1 MERYPGKWNSYST
14 WTWGRIGSF
23 AIFFFLPPWSNK
35 WKNHFSAQQFHH
47 CWAESS
53 SDPRRPRC
61 FGSKDEGKR
70 GESTNTE
77 FTRATT
83 LKGICPETN
92 YILWQS
98 LCHTTHSWWAFGTQT
113 ANTVLSTTVKTQ
125 PFNNANV
132 RKNWEK
138 SVGPR
143 GTRFI
148 MYNFHGNLAICRLWP
163 GFVWNRRVLFPSS
176 WLSVQYSSCWL

>member
-1 MERYPGKWNSYST
+1 MKQLLDMNMEKNWELC
-14 WTWGRIGSF
+14 
-23 AIFFFLPPWSNK
+23 IFFFPPWINK
-35 WKNHFSAQQFHH
+35 WKNHFSSRQFHH

-70 GESTNTE
+70 GKIYKHGIHTSYNTE
-77 FTRATT
+77 RNLSGDKLYFVTIFCVT
-83 LKGICPETN
+83 PH
-92 YILWQS
+92 ILGELS
-98 LCHTTHSWWAFGTQT
+98 GDTDGY
-113 ANTVLSTTVKTQ
+113 TVLSTTVKTQ

-132 RKNWEK
+132 RKTGRNP
-138 SVGPR
+138 SRPR

-163 GFVWNRRVLFPSS
+163 GFVLK
-176 WLSVQYSSCWL
+176 